1 MADKKKPDAAPDASA
16 EATATERTL
25 LEQIIFEGKV
35 ARDEGNT
42 EQVKYA
48 KEMVGEFVNQI
59 LGEHIQGA
67 PDADKVKLIQ
77 ERIAQIDELL
87 TGYLNE
93 IMHDERFQK
102 LEASWRG
109 LHYLVSNT
117 ETSTTLKLRLLN
129 ATKEELAGDLEKAIE
144 FDQSVQF
151 KQLYEEEYGT
161 FGGRPYSVLVGDYEF
176 GRHPQDMAWLEKM
189 SNVAA
194 AAHAPFIAAASP
206 KLFDLTSFTELG
218 NPRDLAKL
226 FDNTELVK
234 WKSFRE
240 SEDARYVALTLPH
253 ILLRLPYGP
262 ETSRVEEFDY
272 TEEMVGVD

>member
-1 MADKKKPDAAPDASA
+1 MADKKKPEGAQPDAAP
-16 EATATERTL
+16 EAAAAERTL

-35 ARDEGNT
+35 ARDEKNT

-59 LGEHIQGA
+59 LGEHIQSA
-67 PDADKVKLIQ
+67 PDSDKVKLIQ

-93 IMHDERFQK
+93 IMHDEGFQR

-129 ATKEELAGDLEKAIE
+129 ATKKEVLDDLKRAVE
-144 FDQSVQF
+144 FDQSIQF

-161 FGGRPYSVLVGDYEF
+161 FGGHPYSVLIGDY
-176 GRHPQDMAWLEKM
+176 
-189 SNVAA
+189 
-194 AAHAPFIAAASP
+194 
-206 KLFDLTSFTELG
+206 
-218 NPRDLAKL
+218 
-226 FDNTELVK
+226 
-234 WKSFRE
+234 
-240 SEDARYVALTLPH
+240 
-253 ILLRLPYGP
+253 
-262 ETSRVEEFDY
+262 
-272 TEEMVGVD
+272 